1 MGGVHVRGYQCPLT
15 DKRPSRP
22 NRRSFLLV
30 TVSSAAIPMLARAGA
45 ADPEASVARPSS
57 LADVILTVN
66 GSQHWLSVDTRTSL
80 LDLLPEHL

>member
-1 MGGVHVRGYQCPLT
+1 
-15 DKRPSRP
+15 
-22 NRRSFLLV
+22 
-30 TVSSAAIPMLARAGA
+30 MLARAGA
-45 ADPEASVARPSS
+45 ADPEASVVRPSS

>member
-1 MGGVHVRGYQCPLT
+1 
-15 DKRPSRP
+15 
-22 NRRSFLLV
+22 
-30 TVSSAAIPMLARAGA
+30 MLARAGA